1 MLELTFEEIKPEHF
15 IIRGNKIKSKVNRL
29 IHHSPETKV
38 QIFPL
43 DDKIDS
49 VSKSILDLPE
59 DILVFAI
66 GNQVGEGQNILQ
78 ILSESRYND

>member
-15 IIRGNKIKSKVNRL
+15 IIRGDKIESKVNRL
-29 IHHSPETKV
+29 MHHSPETKV

>member
-1 MLELTFEEIKPEHF
+1 M
-15 IIRGNKIKSKVNRL
+15 
-29 IHHSPETKV
+29 HHSPETKV

-78 ILSESRYND
+78 IISESRYND